1 LRADRIVVLDRGRIV
16 AQGTHREL
24 MQSSPIYREI
34 FESQLGDGNHLMA
47 EAGLSGSRKADS

>member
-1 LRADRIVVLDRGRIV
+1 M

-34 FESQLGDGNHLMA
+34 YDSQLGNGYQLDLTA
-47 EAGLSGSRKADS
+47 EEGGAVSA